1 MQGQAMSDNAQWNT
15 DAGDRDRAARHRR
28 RHIRQRADRYAE
40 GDGTGRRR
48 GHRANR
54 VQRTRGAT

>member
-1 MQGQAMSDNAQWNT
+1 MSDNAQWNT
-15 DAGDRDRAARHRR
+15 DAGDRDRAARLRR

-54 VQRTRGAT
+54 VQRTRGVT